1 MLRGL
6 LFLHPFYLDRPFLM
20 TRCGFVAIAGRPNV
34 GKSTLLN
41 RLVGERIALT
51 SPKAQSTRARV
62 VGLVTDETTQLIVL
76 DTPGLLA
83 PADRLHEA
91 MQASAL
97 RALRDADVIVHLVEA
112 GDATPRSLWD
122 EARWEGPRP
131 SAPVIVVQNKADAIT
146 DEAANRLAH
155 DNHLLVSARTGAG
168 VDALLT
174 RLRSMIPEG
183 PFLYPADDV
192 STQDLRFIVA
202 ELVRETALEQLGDE
216 IPHALA
222 CAIEEYRESR
232 TPVYIRAVLYVE
244 RESQKRIVIGSGG
257 ARIRDIGRQARVKIE
272 PIVGTQVYLDLWV
285 KVLKNWRRDADA
297 LRRLGYP
304 LSEDDST

>member
-1 MLRGL
+1 
-6 LFLHPFYLDRPFLM
+6 M
-20 TRCGFVAIAGRPNV
+20 TRCGIVAIAGKPNV

-62 VGLVTDETTQLIVL
+62 VGLLTDDTSQLIVL
-76 DTPGLLA
+76 DTPGLLE
-83 PADRLHEA
+83 PADKLHEA
-91 MQASAL
+91 MQMSAK

-112 GDATPRSLWD
+112 GDATPPSLWD
-122 EARWEGPRP
+122 EARWEGARP
-131 SAPVIVVQNKADAIT
+131 KAPVLVVGNKADALS
-146 DEAANRLAH
+146 DAAAKRLAA
-155 DNHLLVSARTGAG
+155 DHLLISAKTGEG
-168 VDALLT
+168 IDGLLG
-174 RLRSMIPEG
+174 RLRAMVPEG

-222 CAIEEYRESR
+222 CAIEEFRESR

-244 RESQKRIVIGSGG
+244 RESQKRIVVGSGG
-257 ARIRDIGRQARVKIE
+257 ARIRDIGKQARVKIE
-272 PIVGTQVYLDLWV
+272 PLVGAQVYLDLWV
-285 KVLKNWRRDADA
+285 KVLANWRRNADA

-304 LSEDDST
+304 LTEDGPA

>member
-1 MLRGL
+1 
-6 LFLHPFYLDRPFLM
+6 M

-41 RLVGERIALT
+41 RLVGERVALT

-62 VGLVTDETTQLIVL
+62 VGLVTDADSQLILL
-76 DTPGLLA
+76 DTPGLLE

-91 MQASAL
+91 MQMSAM
-97 RALRDADVIVHLVEA
+97 RALRDADVIVHL
-112 GDATPRSLWD
+112 GDAKDGPPASLWD
-122 EARWEGPRP
+122 EARWQGTRP
-131 SAPVIVVQNKADAIT
+131 SAPVLVVLNKADTIPSGGGPAGAP
-146 DEAANRLAH
+146 D
-155 DNHLLVSARTGAG
+155 LLRISARTGEG
-168 VDALLT
+168 IDALLS
-174 RLRSMIPEG
+174 RLRGMVPEG
-183 PFLYPADDV
+183 PFLYPSEDV

-222 CAIEEYRESR
+222 CAIEEFRESR

-257 ARIRDIGRQARVKIE
+257 ARIREIGKHARSKIE
-272 PIVGTQVYLDLWV
+272 PLVGSQVYLDLWV
-285 KVLKNWRRDADA
+285 KVLANWRRDADA
-297 LRRLGYP
+297 LRRLGYS
-304 LSEDDST
+304 LTEDGSA